1 MSTGI
6 TEARTKIAIIDSQ
19 VSGISGDMLLS
30 SLVHAGADKQK
41 VLNAILACQ
50 NYLKGSKIKHADF
63 IRTTHNG
70 FSATQF
76 QFKYNDSV
84 SQRRGMEMFRS
95 LGLCCDSLKM
105 QQRAKTFVLES
116 FKTILKSESIIHGE
130 EINTIHLH
138 ETSSID
144 TFADLIGSAI
154 ALEDLGLFDSRIY
167 STGVGVGGGYFN
179 FSHGITSNPS
189 SAVLEIFKERPFTL
203 LGGTVQEELTTP
215 TGAAMLVN
223 LTSETINY
231 YPSFSPEKMGYGAGH
246 RKFKDIPNILRLVI
260 GRSSLISKAGT
271 DIVHLLETNVDDV
284 SGEVIGNLIEVLT
297 KAGALDAIAI
307 PGISKKNRPMYVIRV
322 MTDQSKMTKMMDLL
336 LSESGS
342 LGARSQEL
350 QRFVLSRTVLS
361 VQVDIDDK
369 KFNVHVKI
377 AKDTMGNTISIKPEF
392 EDIKFIASQ
401 LEKPFK
407 RTMDLVTAKVLQK
420 LEGM

>member
-1 MSTGI
+1 MSIRT
-6 TEARTKIAIIDSQ
+6 TTATTKIAIIDSQ

-30 SLVHAGADKQK
+30 SLVDAGADKQK

-70 FSATQF
+70 FSAMQF

-84 SQRRGMEMFRS
+84 SQRRGIEMYRS

-105 QQRAKTFVLES
+105 QQRPKTFVLES
-116 FKTILKSESIIHGE
+116 FKTVLKSESIVHGE
-130 EINTIHLH
+130 KINRIHLH

-167 STGVGVGGGYFN
+167 STGIGVGGGYFQ

-189 SAVLEIFKERPFTL
+189 SAVLEIFKGRPFTL
-203 LGGTVQEELTTP
+203 FGGTAQEELTTP

-223 LTSETINY
+223 LASEPINY
-231 YPSFSPEKMGYGAGH
+231 YPSFSPKKLGYGAGH
-246 RKFKDIPNILRLVI
+246 KKFKDVPNILRLVI
-260 GRSSLISKAGT
+260 GRSSLTTRAGT
-271 DIVHLLETNVDDV
+271 DRVHLLETNVDDA
-284 SGEVIGNLIEVLT
+284 SGEVIGNLIDVLT
-297 KAGALDAIAI
+297 NAGALDVIAI

-322 MTDQSKMTKMMDLL
+322 MTDQSKMNKMMDLL
-336 LSESGS
+336 LRESGS
-342 LGARSQEL
+342 LGARTQEL
-350 QRFVLSRTVLS
+350 QRFILSRTVLR
-361 VQVDIDDK
+361 VQVDVDDK
-369 KFNVHVKI
+369 QFNVHVKI

-392 EDIKFIASQ
+392 EDIKIIASQ
-401 LEKPFK
+401 LEMPFK
-407 RTMDLVTAKVLQK
+407 RTMDLITAKVLQK

>member
-1 MSTGI
+1 MSTRI
-6 TEARTKIAIIDSQ
+6 TAATTKIAIIDSQ

-30 SLVHAGADKQK
+30 SLVDAGADKQK

-50 NYLKGSKIKHADF
+50 NYLKGSKIKHVDF
-63 IRTTHNG
+63 IRTTQNG

-76 QFKYNDSV
+76 QLKYNDSV
-84 SQRRGMEMFRS
+84 SQRRGMEMYRS

-130 EINTIHLH
+130 KINTIHLH

-154 ALEDLGLFDSRIY
+154 ALDDLGLFDSRIY
-167 STGVGVGGGYFN
+167 STGVGVGGGYFK

-189 SAVLEIFKERPFTL
+189 SAVLEIFKERQFTL
-203 LGGTVQEELTTP
+203 LGGTVLEELTTP

-223 LTSETINY
+223 LASETINY
-231 YPSFSPEKMGYGAGH
+231 YPSFSPEKLGYGAGQK
-246 RKFKDIPNILRLVI
+246 KFKDVPNILRLVI

-271 DIVHLLETNVDDV
+271 DTVHLLETNVDDV
-284 SGEVIGNLIEVLT
+284 SGEVIGNLIDVLT
-297 KAGALDAIAI
+297 KAGALDVVAI

-322 MTDQSKMTKMMDLL
+322 MTDQSKMNKMMDLL

-342 LGARSQEL
+342 LGARTQEL
-350 QRFVLSRTVLS
+350 QRFMLSRTVLS

-369 KFNVHVKI
+369 QFNVHVKI
-377 AKDTMGNTISIKPEF
+377 AKDKMGNTISIKPEF
-392 EDIKFIASQ
+392 EDIKVIALQ
-401 LEKPFK
+401 LEMPFK